1 MEWELWGGA
10 EFNISEVGGLT
21 QVYRRSV
28 MSFFFEGGGGGGE
41 LASFSTH
48 HTITL
53 HPHSILPDT
62 LTGPLNLKLSIPT
75 YLTLIPILI
84 LGGICACSH
93 PLTPS
98 PCHTLTQVVEIL
110 GEEEEGWWR
119 GRINGRDGVF
129 PSNFV
134 ESIEQSDSTA
144 SSDPNGMRQNI

>member
-1 MEWELWGGA
+1 MRWGGSWDY
-10 EFNISEVGGLT
+10 EKEDWGGQPLW
-21 QVYRRSV
+21 SV
-28 MSFFFEGGGGGGE
+28 MSFFLRGGRGGGE
-41 LASFSTH
+41 LEGFSTH

-75 YLTLIPILI
+75 YLTLILILILI

-119 GRINGRDGVF
+119 GRINGREGVF